1 MNYSKSW
8 GMVVATVLSAIV
20 PLLTNGGLTVANWI
34 NVALVG
40 VGAISVAIV
49 PNLSAGVGQ
58 YAKAAVAVAS
68 AVLTLLVSLLP
79 GGLSTAEILQLVIAA
94 LGAVG
99 VVALPGPQHPAAPSV
114 TGPSAVPVVE

>member
-1 MNYSKSW
+1 MDYSKAL
-8 GMVVATVLSAIV
+8 GMVVATVLSAVV
-20 PLLTNGGLTVANWI
+20 PMLTAGTLTAENWI

-40 VGAISVAIV
+40 IGAVSVAIV
-49 PNLSAGVGQ
+49 PNLTAGIGK

-99 VVALPGPQHPAAPSV
+99 VMALPAPQHPAASSAP
-114 TGPSAVPVVE
+114 GPSAVPVTE